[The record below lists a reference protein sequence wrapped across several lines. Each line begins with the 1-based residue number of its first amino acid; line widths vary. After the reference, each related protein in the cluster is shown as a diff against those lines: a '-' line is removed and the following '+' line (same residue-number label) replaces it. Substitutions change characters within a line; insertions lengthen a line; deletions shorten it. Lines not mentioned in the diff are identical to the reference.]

1 MFECGSRLRQKPKLS
16 GKRCTSALP
25 CLGVMLHRQGPKGE
39 VTRLASGQ
47 AQWSVEHPHPWRA
60 QVGDFQSFGENPT
73 DVVQVDGIA
82 VWLALTPR
90 LGELGVEVPVQ
101 NGALHVEPLAA

>member
-1 MFECGSRLRQKPKLS
+1 VRFTLEAKAEVERQAVHERFAMP
-16 GKRCTSALP
+16 
-25 CLGVMLHRQGPKGE
+25 GVMLHRQGPKGE